1 MLKNYI
7 TNSEEAFIYEG
18 KHSTDKSLFSEIS
31 FSHYIRRPIDKFLEK
46 PMRFLTLVLKT
57 KLITPEST
65 FRMTLCGMIIYKVLK
80 SKDEIDLVF
89 FLTFILFSIVTFGN
103 KFRTIQNFIQPE

>member
-1 MLKNYI
+1 
-7 TNSEEAFIYEG
+7 
-18 KHSTDKSLFSEIS
+18 
-31 FSHYIRRPIDKFLEK
+31 
-46 PMRFLTLVLKT
+46 MRFLTLVLNT
-57 KLITPEST
+57 KLISPEST
-65 FRMTLCGMIIYKVLK
+65 FRITLCGMIVYKVLK

>member
-7 TNSEEAFIYEG
+7 TNGEEAFIYEG

-31 FSHYIRRPIDKFLEK
+31 FSYYIRRPIDKFLEK
-46 PMRFLTLVLKT
+46 PMRFLTLALKT

-65 FRMTLCGMIIYKVLK
+65 FRMTLWDDCI
-80 SKDEIDLVF
+80 
-89 FLTFILFSIVTFGN
+89 
-103 KFRTIQNFIQPE
+103 

>member
-1 MLKNYI
+1 MKYLSPI
-7 TNSEEAFIYEG
+7 TLDVLQINV
-18 KHSTDKSLFSEIS
+18 
-31 FSHYIRRPIDKFLEK
+31 LEK

-65 FRMTLCGMIIYKVLK
+65 FRMTLCGMILYKVLK